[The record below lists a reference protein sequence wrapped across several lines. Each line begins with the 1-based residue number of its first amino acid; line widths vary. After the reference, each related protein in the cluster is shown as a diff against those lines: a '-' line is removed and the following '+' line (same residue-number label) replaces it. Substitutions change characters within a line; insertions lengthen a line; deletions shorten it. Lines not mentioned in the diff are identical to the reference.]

1 MDFPKCGHGTNRGD
15 KVSNWNR
22 ANYRQAIELLKD
34 DKLVWSPDFDAIRK
48 ALADVFDEHLIE
60 SNFSFATLNYLAE
73 KLLEEENDL
82 TV

>member
-1 MDFPKCGHGTNRGD
+1 M
-15 KVSNWNR
+15 SNWNR
-22 ANYRQAIELLKD
+22 ANYRQAIDLLKD
-34 DKLVWSPDFDAIRK
+34 DKLVWSGDFDNIRK

-60 SNFSFATLNYLAE
+60 RDFSFATLNYLAE

>member
-1 MDFPKCGHGTNRGD
+1 M
-15 KVSNWNR
+15 SNWNR
-22 ANYRQAIELLKD
+22 ANYRQVIELLKD

>member
-1 MDFPKCGHGTNRGD
+1 MSG
-15 KVSNWNR
+15 WQR
-22 ANYRQAIELLKD
+22 ANYQMVIDLLKD
-34 DKLVWSPDFDAIRK
+34 DNLVWSPDFDAIRK

>member
-1 MDFPKCGHGTNRGD
+1 MS
-15 KVSNWNR
+15 VQNWHK

-34 DKLVWSPDFDAIRK
+34 DKLVWSGDMEQIRK
-48 ALADVFDEHLIE
+48 LLADVFDEHVIE
-60 SNFSFATLNYLAE
+60 DNFSFSTLNYLAE

>member
-1 MDFPKCGHGTNRGD
+1 
-15 KVSNWNR
+15 VSGWQR
-22 ANYRQAIELLKD
+22 ANYQMVIDLLKD
-34 DKLVWSPDFDAIRK
+34 DNLVWSPDFDAIRK

>member
-1 MDFPKCGHGTNRGD
+1 M
-15 KVSNWNR
+15 SNWNR
-22 ANYRQAIELLKD
+22 ANYRQVIELLQD
-34 DKLVWSPDFDAIRK
+34 DKLIWSGDFDNIRK

>member
-1 MDFPKCGHGTNRGD
+1 
-15 KVSNWNR
+15 
-22 ANYRQAIELLKD
+22 LLKD

>member
-1 MDFPKCGHGTNRGD
+1 M
-15 KVSNWNR
+15 SNWHR

-34 DKLVWSPDFDAIRK
+34 EKLIWSPDFDNIRK
-48 ALADVFDEHLIE
+48 ALADVFDEHLIDDD
-60 SNFSFATLNYLAE
+60 FSSSTLNYLAE

>member
-1 MDFPKCGHGTNRGD
+1 M
-15 KVSNWNR
+15 SNWNR
-22 ANYRQAIELLKD
+22 ANYRQVIELLKD
-34 DKLVWSPDFDAIRK
+34 DKLVWSGDFDNIRK